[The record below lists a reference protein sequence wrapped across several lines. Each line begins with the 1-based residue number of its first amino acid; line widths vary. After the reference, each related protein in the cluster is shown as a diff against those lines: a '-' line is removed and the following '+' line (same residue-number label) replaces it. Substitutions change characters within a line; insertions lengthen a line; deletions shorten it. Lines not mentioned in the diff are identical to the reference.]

1 MSRIG
6 WVSARRRLV
15 PGCVA
20 VLLLAGGC
28 AGSGEPAPVDG
39 PTTAERLT
47 IAVPAAVGGPLNVFV
62 NFQEQV
68 SELVY
73 DKLLAPSPY
82 VAEPQPWLASEVRMV
97 DPSTWEVTVRDD
109 VRWHDGV
116 PFTAEDVAF
125 TFRYAREAPT
135 GRFTH
140 HINEIPDV
148 TSVEVLGT
156 DRVRFT
162 CGFACPDLGPVTL
175 ADLPILPEHVWSQ
188 VPPAQAK
195 NNNALPV
202 GTGPYRLVEF
212 DPTNGYRFEA
222 NPDYFSGAPTVGEL
236 VMPIIADPSATFTA
250 LRAGEID
257 AAFRPVSPE
266 LIDEFSRSS
275 DVGMIQ
281 TRPLQFPELR
291 LNFERAPFDE
301 PRLRHALSLALD
313 RQELLDTVYLGQ
325 GRLADKGYP
334 HPDSPWTDPTLST
347 PSDPDRARA
356 LLDELGHV
364 DADGDGVREGPSG
377 PLRFTIAAAG
387 SEPTQ
392 VRAAE
397 IVAEQLAEVGIAA
410 TARGMDAGSF
420 ADLSTSRDFDMYV
433 NTITAHGVADPT
445 QFIMSHRSGY
455 LWDAPEIPYPEWDA
469 LFERWKATSTV
480 ADRRDVAF
488 EMQRMFN
495 EQPTSI
501 PLYYP
506 DEYWAF
512 RPEAFAGWA
521 ESPGFGIVHKW
532 SLLPREVAQRANA
545 IVDGGS

>member
-1 MSRIG
+1 MSIDSG
-6 WVSARRRLV
+6 WSAVRRRLV
-15 PGCVA
+15 PAVLA
-20 VLLLAGGC
+20 VLLVSGC
-28 AGSGEPAPVDG
+28 AGSAEPPAGEGPA
-39 PTTAERLT
+39 TADRLT
-47 IAVPAAVGGPLNVFV
+47 IAVPSAIGGPLNVFV

-82 VAEPQPWLASEVRMV
+82 VDEPQPWLATEVRMV
-97 DPSTWEVTVRDD
+97 DPSTWEVALRDD
-109 VRWHDGV
+109 VRWHDGE
-116 PFTAEDVAF
+116 PFTADDVAY
-125 TFRYAREAPT
+125 TFHYAHEAPT

-148 TSVEVLGT
+148 SSVEVL
-156 DRVRFT
+156 DPHKVRFT
-162 CGFACPDLGPVTL
+162 CAFPCPDLGPVTL

-188 VPPAQAK
+188 VPPADAK
-195 NNNALPV
+195 NHNALPV

-212 DPTNGYRFEA
+212 DPTTGYRFEA
-222 NPDYFSGAPTVGEL
+222 NPEYFAGAPVVREL

-250 LRAGEID
+250 LRSGQID

-266 LIDEFSRSS
+266 LIDQFSRSS
-275 DVGMIQ
+275 DVGVIQ
-281 TRPLQFPELR
+281 TKPLRFPELR
-291 LNFERAPFDE
+291 LNFERAPFDQ
-301 PRLRHALSLALD
+301 PRFRQALSLALD

-325 GRLADKGYP
+325 GRVADKGYP

-347 PSDPDRARA
+347 PSDPARARA
-356 LLDELGHV
+356 LLDELGYT
-364 DADGDGVREGPSG
+364 DRDGDGVRESPAG
-377 PLRFTIAAAG
+377 PLRYTIAAPG

-397 IVAEQLAEVGIAA
+397 IVAEQLAEVGVAA
-410 TARGMDAGSF
+410 TAQALDAGSF
-420 ADLSTSRDFDMYV
+420 ADLSTSRNFDGYV

-469 LFERWKATSTV
+469 LFERWKATTTV
-480 ADRRDVAF
+480 EDRRTVAF

-506 DEYWAF
+506 DEHWAF
-512 RPEAFAGWA
+512 RREAFAGWA

-532 SLLPREVAQRANA
+532 SLLPREVAQGAGA
-545 IVDGGS
+545 IADPGR